1 MENRPSDDLKNI
13 ATALARHISAGNI
26 SAACEPLLAQLAGN
40 KQDPVYEVAADSGT
54 KEVRKDSIGIWKK
67 NVEDGKSIYSRDAA
81 RQIEWALWANIN
93 ELPVKSSKRRLLL
106 LGESVAR
113 GYLYDPHYNVA
124 KELDA
129 ILNEKNGP
137 WNAEVVD
144 LAKTSISMKE
154 LLELADSCTA
164 LEPDLAVIFAGNN
177 WDPDLAD
184 ALNEEDVN
192 TILKVFRQDGF
203 PGIKEFLSNKLKEL
217 VTQCLEQ
224 LSASLTEKGIPVVF
238 VIPEFNLLDWKSDH
252 IEQGLLWLP
261 EKKMKEWLQAKDMAE
276 QAGADMEK
284 LGAAAARMVALN
296 PSNPLGYELLGQ
308 YYASCRQ
315 YAAARDCFES
325 SRDAV
330 LFTGGVTKPRCY
342 KVIREQI
349 LSVAPRLGIKIIDLP
364 AVFASAFPD
373 KIPDKSLF
381 LDYCHLTIEGIKLAM
396 RHTAAAIMGL
406 ATGKPVDPESIHAS
420 GLYPDRHVQA
430 VAHFGAAI
438 HNAHNGQPQA
448 ILQYHCNRS
457 VGFSSRIKDTMLRFI
472 DFSSRHAS
480 TFFCKSFEEII
491 SDGEMRQYEGG
502 LLSLAHPR
510 GRKLMDVELV
520 DAIVKALDTIHIQQA
535 DVIGRLRINEHG
547 VDARGVNLLNSFYSA
562 SDYNEFL
569 SVPKGAFL
577 QYRTLAAPFYFVAG
591 KEHEYLSFSITCR
604 TPERAEE
611 DQHIKI
617 YLNDNEECI
626 ATVPMSNNWNTH
638 HFMIADRLLRSG
650 VNRLVIKWP
659 YTAQP
664 LPEVNRVSRNAVLNA
679 MYPVMGEISSFFV
692 KACNNS
698 IH

>member
-1 MENRPSDDLKNI
+1 MENRPSDDLKII
-13 ATALARHISAGNI
+13 ATELARHISAGNI
-26 SAACEPLLAQLAGN
+26 GAAFEPLLAQLAGN
-40 KQDPVYEVAADSGT
+40 KYDPAFEEEADSGT
-54 KEVRKDSIGIWKK
+54 KEAHNGAIGIWKK
-67 NVEDGKSIYSRDAA
+67 TVEDGKSFYSRDAA

-93 ELPVKSSKRRLLL
+93 ELPAKSSKKRLVL

-124 KELDA
+124 RELEA
-129 ILNEKNGP
+129 IFNEKNSP

-154 LLELADSCTA
+154 LLELADACTA

-177 WDPDLAD
+177 WDPALAD
-184 ALNEEDVN
+184 TLNEEDVN
-192 TILKVFRQDGF
+192 TILRIFRQDGF
-203 PGIKEFLSNKLKEL
+203 PGIKDFLSSRLKDL

-224 LSASLTEKGIPVVF
+224 LSASLTEKGIPLVF

-261 EKKMKEWLQAKDMAE
+261 EEKMKEWLQAKDMAE

-296 PSNPLGYELLGQ
+296 PSNPLGYELLGH
-308 YYASCRQ
+308 YYASGRQ

-325 SRDAV
+325 SRDTV

-349 LSVAPRLGIKIIDLP
+349 LAEAPRLGIKIIDLP

-381 LDYCHLTIEGIKLAM
+381 LDYCHLTVEGIKLAM
-396 RHTAAAIMGL
+396 RHTAAAVMEL
-406 ATGKPVDPESIHAS
+406 ATGKPIDPESIHAS
-420 GLYPDRHVQA
+420 ALYPDRHVQA

-457 VGFSSRIKDTMLRFI
+457 VGFSYRIKDTMLRFI
-472 DFSSRHAS
+472 DFSSRRAS

-502 LLSLAHPR
+502 LLSLVHPR

-520 DAIVKALDTIHIQQA
+520 DAIVKALDTVHIQQA
-535 DVIGRLRINEHG
+535 DIIDRLRINEHG
-547 VDARGVNLLNSFYSA
+547 IGPEGVNLLHSFYSA

-577 QYRTLAAPFYFVAG
+577 QYRTLAAPFHFVAG

-604 TPERAEE
+604 TPKREE
-611 DQHIKI
+611 KDQHIKI
-617 YLNDNEECI
+617 YLNDEEECI
-626 ATVPMSNNWNTH
+626 TALPMCNNWNTH
-638 HFMIADRLLRSG
+638 HFMIADRLLKAG

-659 YTAQP
+659 YTALP
-664 LPEVNRVSRNAVLNA
+664 LPEVSRVSRNAVLNA
-679 MYPVMGEISSFFV
+679 MYPVMGEISSFYV
-692 KACNNS
+692 KVCNNS
-698 IH
+698 VH

>member
-1 MENRPSDDLKNI
+1 MENRPSDDLKII
-13 ATALARHISAGNI
+13 AAELARHISAGNI

-40 KQDPVYEVAADSGT
+40 KYDPAYEEAADSGT
-54 KEVRKDSIGIWKK
+54 KAAHNTAIGIWKK
-67 NVEDGKSIYSRDAA
+67 TVEDGKSFYSRDAA

-93 ELPVKSSKRRLLL
+93 ELPAKSSKKRLVL

-124 KELDA
+124 RELEA
-129 ILNEKNGP
+129 ILNEKSSP

-154 LLELADSCTA
+154 LLELADACTA
-164 LEPDLAVIFAGNN
+164 LEPDIAVIFAGNN
-177 WDPDLAD
+177 WDPALAD
-184 ALNEEDVN
+184 TLNEEDVN
-192 TILKVFRQDGF
+192 TILEIFRQDGF
-203 PGIKEFLSNKLKEL
+203 PGIKDFLSNRLRDL

-224 LSASLTEKGIPVVF
+224 LSASLTGKGIPVVF
-238 VIPEFNLLDWKSDH
+238 VIPEFNLIDWKSDH

-261 EKKMKEWLQAKDMAE
+261 EEKMKEWLQAKDLAE

-296 PSNPLGYELLGQ
+296 PSNPLGYELLGH
-308 YYASCRQ
+308 YYATGRQ

-325 SRDAV
+325 SRDTV

-349 LSVAPRLGIKIIDLP
+349 LAEAPRLGIKIIDLP

-381 LDYCHLTIEGIKLAM
+381 LDYCHLTVEGIKLAM
-396 RHTAAAIMGL
+396 RHTAAAIIGL
-406 ATGKPVDPESIHAS
+406 ATGKPIDAESIHAS
-420 GLYPDRHVQA
+420 ALYPDRHVQA

-457 VGFSSRIKDTMLRFI
+457 VGFSNRIKDTMLRFI

-502 LLSLAHPR
+502 LLSLVHPR

-520 DAIVKALDTIHIQQA
+520 DAIVKALDTVHIQQA
-535 DVIGRLRINEHG
+535 DIIDRLRIKEHG
-547 VDARGVNLLNSFYSA
+547 VGPERVNLLDSFYSA

-569 SVPKGAFL
+569 SVPKSAFL
-577 QYRTLAAPFYFVAG
+577 QYRTLTAPFHFVAG
-591 KEHEYLSFSITCR
+591 KDHETLSFSITCR
-604 TPERAEE
+604 TPEREE
-611 DQHIKI
+611 KDQYIKI
-617 YLNDNEECI
+617 YLNDEGECI
-626 ATVPMSNNWNTH
+626 TALPMCNNWNTH
-638 HFMIADRLLRSG
+638 HFMITERLLKAG

-659 YTAQP
+659 YTAAP
-664 LPEVNRVSRNAVLNA
+664 LPEVSRVSRNALLNA

-692 KACNNS
+692 KVCNNS
-698 IH
+698 VP